1 MKKIIFYQL
10 MTLKMKMNWT
20 NENLD
25 IYRKI
30 RHIVKRGSY
39 VRSEELTA
47 LFNSVFNK
55 NRRNT
60 NCSSCLKILFQEL
73 QNSYRQFLKENN
85 IEDEIEWLK

>member
-1 MKKIIFYQL
+1 
-10 MTLKMKMNWT
+10 MNWT
-20 NENLD
+20 ENNII
-25 IYRKI
+25 IYKKI
-30 RHIVKRGSY
+30 RHIIKRGSY

-73 QNSYRQFLKENN
+73 QNSYRKYLKDNN
-85 IEDEIEWLK
+85 IIDELEYLK